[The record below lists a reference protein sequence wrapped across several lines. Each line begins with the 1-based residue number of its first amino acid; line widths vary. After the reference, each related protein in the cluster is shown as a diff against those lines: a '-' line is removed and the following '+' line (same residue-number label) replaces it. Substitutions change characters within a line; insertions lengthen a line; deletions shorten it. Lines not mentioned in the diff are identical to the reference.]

1 MKQFLLFVAL
11 LYSGTAL
18 SQTLD
23 DGLMMPKKYFC
34 TGFLYTYSQ
43 WNNYWEGTLKRD
55 NQNIGT
61 LSSHNIMYVG
71 NYGIT
76 DKLNIIAM
84 APYISNQ
91 SNKGTL
97 TGLQGVQDLTL
108 GGKYRLM
115 RKQWRDNR
123 LSVFGVATVST
134 PLSNYSVDLLPISV
148 GMGSTTASLRG
159 IVNYRWKQGWY
170 LNFSPAYSYR
180 GNVTL
185 DRNHYFTDGV
195 AYYTNQVRMF
205 DQLSY
210 NVNFGLIKQGL
221 QTELNFYQQNTLG
234 GGDIRRQE
242 MPFVSNRMNA
252 STIGL
257 LVMYYLPAPKYLAF
271 RFSTSYVIDGRN
283 VGQSFSVMGGLL
295 YTIHFTKPNS
305 TVNEN

>member
-71 NYGIT
+71 NYGIN

-108 GGKYRLM
+108 GGKYRLV

-134 PLSNYSVDLLPISV
+134 PLSNYSVDLLPMSV